1 MSIILEK
8 NKIDHAKVIEK
19 RKINRDNICLFLML
33 LPAIV
38 LFLAVSLY
46 PFIWAV
52 RYIFYSYDG
61 FTKEYFVGFDNLI
74 RIFTRDPLYWKSVL
88 QTFEYAV
95 KKLIFVLPLALIAAV
110 ILSKKLFGKHFFRI
124 TFFIP
129 TVISSAVASLI
140 FYFIFIPYNGILNNM
155 LQAVGLIRHPIDWL
169 GDMSK
174 VMGSIVMVAVWAGFG
189 NYMIL
194 FLAGLQ
200 SIPDELYESSKIDG
214 ANPIQEFIYITI
226 PMLGPVL
233 KIVLMLAIVVA
244 LRDYQ
249 NIMVLTNGSPLGR
262 SEVMLLYVYKLL
274 FGDESSQFASGSQ
287 IQYGYGATTG
297 FISSII
303 IGIITLIYLKFSKKM
318 DQIY

>member
-1 MSIILEK
+1 MEIYLTPSTSI
-8 NKIDHAKVIEK
+8 AKK
-19 RKINRDNICLFLML
+19 RRIRPDNLWLFIML

-46 PFIWAV
+46 PFIWAI

-74 RIFTRDPLYWKSVL
+74 RIFTRDSLYWKSVL
-88 QTFEYAV
+88 QTFEYAT
-95 KKLIFVLPLALIAAV
+95 
-110 ILSKKLFGKHFFRI
+110 KKLFFILPLSLIVSVFLNKKISGRHIFRV

-129 TVISSAVASLI
+129 TVISGAVASLI
-140 FYFIFIPYNGILNNM
+140 FYFIFSPYNGILNNM
-155 LQAVGLIRHPIDWL
+155 LQAIGLVNHPIDWL
-169 GDMSK
+169 GDLRK
-174 VMGSIVMVAVWAGFG
+174 VMGSIVIVAVWAGFG

-200 SIPDELYESSKIDG
+200 SIPDETYESSKMDG
-214 ANPIQEFIYITI
+214 ANAIQEFFYITI
-226 PMLGPVL
+226 PMLGPVM
-233 KIVLMLAIVVA
+233 KIVLMLALVNA

-249 NIMVLTNGSPLGR
+249 SIMVLTNGAPLGR

-274 FGDESSQFASGSQ
+274 FGNESQMQGTSLQ
-287 IQYGYGATTG
+287 IQYGYGATAG

-303 IGIITLIYLKFSKKM
+303 IGILTLIYLKFSKKM
-318 DQIY
+318 DEI

>member
-1 MSIILEK
+1 MEK
-8 NKIDHAKVIEK
+8 NIIYNTNIIEK
-19 RKINRDNICLFLML
+19 RKINPENIYLLLML
-33 LPAIV
+33 LPAII
-38 LFLAVSLY
+38 LFLAVSFY
-46 PFIWAV
+46 PFIWTV

-61 FTKEYFVGFDNLI
+61 FTKEYFVGFENLI

-95 KKLIFVLPLALIAAV
+95 KKLIFILPLSLIAAV
-110 ILSKKLFGKHFFRI
+110 ILSKKIFGKNFFRI
-124 TFFIP
+124 TFFTP
-129 TVISSAVASLI
+129 TVISGAVASLI

-155 LQAVGLIRHPIDWL
+155 LQAVGLISHPIDWL

-174 VMGSIVMVAVWAGFG
+174 VMGSILIVAVWAGFG

-200 SIPDELYESSKIDG
+200 SIPDELYESSKMDG

-233 KIVLMLAIVVA
+233 KIVLMLAIVNA

-249 NIMVLTNGSPLGR
+249 SIMVLTNGAPLGR
-262 SEVMLLYVYKLL
+262 SEVMLLYVYQLL
-274 FGDESSQFASGSQ
+274 FGEESLKEVQ
-287 IQYGYGATTG
+287 IQYGYGATAG

-303 IGIITLIYLKFSKKM
+303 IGIVTLIYLKFSKKM
-318 DQIY
+318 DEIY

>member
-1 MSIILEK
+1 MKYLGKNIIDNTNIIK
-8 NKIDHAKVIEK
+8 K
-19 RKINRDNICLFLML
+19 RKINPENIYLLLML
-33 LPAIV
+33 LPAII
-38 LFLAVSLY
+38 LFLAVSFY
-46 PFIWAV
+46 PFIWTI

-61 FTKEYFVGFDNLI
+61 FTKEYFVGFENLI

-95 KKLIFVLPLALIAAV
+95 KKLIFILPLALIAAV
-110 ILSKKLFGKHFFRI
+110 ILSKKIFGKNFFRV
-124 TFFIP
+124 TFFTP

-155 LQAVGLIRHPIDWL
+155 LQAVSLISHPIDWL

-174 VMGSIVMVAVWAGFG
+174 VMGSIIIVAVWAGFG

-200 SIPDELYESSKIDG
+200 SIPDELYESSKMDG

-233 KIVLMLAIVVA
+233 KIVLMLAIVNA
-244 LRDYQ
+244 LKDYQ
-249 NIMVLTNGSPLGR
+249 SIMVLTNGAPLGR
-262 SEVMLLYVYKLL
+262 SEVMLLYVYQLL
-274 FGDESSQFASGSQ
+274 FGEESLKEVQ
-287 IQYGYGATTG
+287 IQYGYGATAG

-303 IGIITLIYLKFSKKM
+303 IGIVTLIYLKFSKKM
-318 DQIY
+318 DKIY